1 MSKRFAF
8 ISAIWIMVLLF
19 WVLPASAE
27 MIVDTAWVRRYT
39 GPGDYSDAA
48 RAIAVDSCG
57 NVYVT
62 GERWNGTNYDY
73 ATIRYYPNGDTA
85 WVRLYNGPGNGD
97 DGAWAIVVFGCDN
110 IYVTGRS
117 WGNGTNFDYATLKYD
132 SSGNEAWVRRYNGPG
147 NGWDEARAIAV
158 DSSGNVYVTGWS
170 YGSGT
175 DDDYTTIKYYPD
187 GDTAWVRRY
196 NGLGSS
202 MDDAY
207 AITVDDSGNVYV
219 TGDRLGGVTGYD
231 YLTVKYATNGN
242 ELWVRSYNGSE
253 NEGDFANAIAVDGSG
268 NVYVTGWSYD
278 STSDYDYATIK
289 YYPDGDSAWVRKY
302 NGPGNGEDI
311 AGFILLD
318 GSNNVYVAGYSW
330 NGTNYD
336 YATIKYDTSGNELWV
351 KRYDGPTGNHDIA
364 WGMAVNGSGN
374 VYVTG
379 FSWSSGTNYDY
390 TTIRYDTD
398 GNELWVQGYNGSGN
412 SEDNAYAIIVDDS
425 SNVYVTGRSMGSET
439 SYDYVTIKYFQA
451 LRGDVNRDGAI
462 DIADVV
468 YLINYLFVHGP
479 VPIPILRVG
488 DVTCDKIIDVADV
501 VYLINYLFI
510 GGPSPDC

>member
-1 MSKRFAF
+1 MYKK
-8 ISAIWIMVLLF
+8 ILILLLF
-19 WVLPASAE
+19 VFWTMPALAE

-39 GPGDYSDAA
+39 GSGDYSDAA
-48 RAIAVDSCG
+48 QAIAVDSCG

-62 GERWNGTNYDY
+62 GYSWNGTNDDY
-73 ATIRYYPNGDTA
+73 ATIRYYPDGETA
-85 WVRLYNGPGNGD
+85 WVRRYDGPGNGD
-97 DGAWAIVVFGCDN
+97 DETYAIAVYGCDN

-132 SSGNEAWVRRYNGPG
+132 SSGNEIWVRRYNGPG

-158 DSSGNVYVTGWS
+158 DDFGNVCVTGF
-170 YGSGT
+170 SGGGVT
-175 DDDYTTIKYYPD
+175 NDDFATIKYYPN
-187 GDTAWVRRY
+187 GDTDWARRY
-196 NGLGSS
+196 NGTGNSE
-202 MDDAY
+202 DDAY
-207 AITVDDSGNVYV
+207 AITVDHSGNVYV

-302 NGPGNGEDI
+302 NGPGDGEDV
-311 AGFILLD
+311 AGFIALD
-318 GSNNVYVAGYSW
+318 DSNNVYVTGSSW
-330 NGTNYD
+330 NGTDYD
-336 YATIKYDTSGNELWV
+336 YATIKYDTSGNELWE
-351 KRYDGPTGNHDIA
+351 KRYDGPTNNHDIS
-364 WGMAVNGSGN
+364 WGMAVDGAGN

-379 FSWSSGTNYDY
+379 YSWSSGTNYDY
-390 TTIRYDTD
+390 TTIKYDID
-398 GNELWVQGYNGSGN
+398 GNELWVQVYNGPGN
-412 SEDNAYAIIVDDS
+412 YRDNAYAIAIDDS
-425 SNVYVTGRSMGSET
+425 DNVYVTGRSEGNGT
-439 SYDYVTIKYFQA
+439 SYDYATIKYLQA
-451 LRGDVNRDGAI
+451 LRGDVNGDGEI

-468 YLINYLFVHGP
+468 SLINYLFLSGP
-479 VPIPILRVG
+479 APQPLEVG
-488 DVTCDKIIDVADV
+488 DVNCDRVVDITEV

-510 GGPSPDC
+510 DGPPPDC